1 MIPRSAR
8 THSIRV
14 LERIAT
20 RSSGCTPSPRSPAAI
35 ALARSATWDQVSQAG
50 ESASVG
56 PGWPKARASGV
67 ALTRWR
73 NMSGMDRYGSFEV
86 VEASFVAGESG
97 FVAAGTVI
105 GHGAFRDPCDRGH
118 GGVTAG

>member
-86 VEASFVAGESG
+86 VEA
-97 FVAAGTVI
+97 GTVI